1 MKKVN
6 FAIVILLILST
17 SFHLFAQ
24 RPDPINSLPPL
35 ARTFLETHFKHH
47 KIYRVKFDI
56 KKGECEVKLE
66 GGIEIEFDYNG
77 NWIEIEGEIQPLPK
91 SVIDLLPSN
100 IMVYI
105 ARNYPRRAIL
115 KIERE
120 SYGYEVELS
129 NSAELQFD
137 RKGKFLG
144 ED

>member
-6 FAIVILLILST
+6 FVIVILLILST

-24 RPDPINSLPPL
+24 KPDPVNSLPQP

-47 KIYRVKFDI
+47 KIYRVKFD
-56 KKGECEVKLE
+56 KKNGECEVKLE
-66 GGIEIEFDYNG
+66 GGVEIDFDHNG
-77 NWIEIEGEIQPLPK
+77 NWLEIDGEIQPLPK
-91 SVIDLLPSN
+91 SVIDLLPPN

-120 SYGYEVELS
+120 SYGYEIELS
-129 NSAELQFD
+129 NSVELQFD
-137 RKGKFLG
+137 RKGKFLK